1 MSEEVVSRLEGL
13 AERFAL
19 PPQAPATL
27 ERLLTLIVADPR
39 APTAIR
45 QAAAAVDAHIAD
57 ALVALELEPV
67 ATARQI
73 ADLGSGA
80 GFPGL
85 VLAVALPEA
94 RVSLVESNQRKCEF
108 LERAVS
114 QMGLDNARAVPERA
128 EAWQEGL
135 RRCDLVTARAL
146 APLNVLVEYAA
157 PLLRPQGALV
167 AWKGRRDATEEADG
181 TAAAAATGLELIAV
195 HPVRPW
201 PGAQHR
207 HLHLYLKVGSTPK
220 EYPRRPGIASKRPLR
235 ASTVA

>member
-1 MSEEVVSRLEGL
+1 MSDEPATRLQAL
-13 AERFAL
+13 ADRFAL
-19 PPQAPATL
+19 PAGAPVAL
-27 ERLLTLIVADPR
+27 ERLLTLVAADPR

-45 QAAAAVDAHIAD
+45 DMATAVDAHIAD

-67 ATARQI
+67 SSAWQI

-94 RVSLVESNQRKCEF
+94 RVWLVESNQRKCEF
-108 LERAVS
+108 LDRAIER
-114 QMGLDNARAVPERA
+114 MDLDNAHAVPERV
-128 EAWQEGL
+128 EAWEEGI

-167 AWKGRRDATEEADG
+167 AWKGRRDAAEEADG
-181 TAAAAATGLELIAV
+181 AAAAATTGLEPTAV
-195 HPVRPW
+195 VPVRPW
-201 PGAQHR
+201 PAAQNF
-207 HLHLYLKVGSTPK
+207 HLHVYQKVGLTPNK
-220 EYPRRPGIASKRPLR
+220 YPRRPGMASKRPLR
-235 ASTVA
+235 AST

>member
-1 MSEEVVSRLEGL
+1 MSEEVASRLEAL

-27 ERLLTLIVADPR
+27 ERLLTLIAADPR

-45 QAAAAVDAHIAD
+45 NAAGAVDAHIAD
-57 ALVALELEPV
+57 ALVALELEAV
-67 ATARQI
+67 AGARQI

-94 RVSLVESNQRKCEF
+94 RVSLVESNRRKCEF
-108 LERAVS
+108 LERAIR
-114 QMGLDNARAVPERA
+114 QMGLDNARAIPERA
-128 EAWQEGL
+128 EAWQGGL

-157 PLLRPQGALV
+157 PLLRPRGALV
-167 AWKGRRDATEEADG
+167 AWKGRHDEAEEADG
-181 TAAAAATGLELIAV
+181 AAAAAATGLEPIAV
-195 HPVRPW
+195 YPVRPW

-207 HLHLYLKVGSTPK
+207 HLYLYLKVGSTPN
-220 EYPRRPGIASKRPLR
+220 EYPRRPGMASKRPLR
-235 ASTVA
+235 ASTSA

>member
-1 MSEEVVSRLEGL
+1 MSDEVAARLSEL

-19 PPQAPATL
+19 APDAAIAL
-27 ERLLTLIVADPR
+27 ERLLALVVADPR

-45 QAAAAVDAHIAD
+45 HAAAAVDEHIAD
-57 ALVALELEPV
+57 ALVALQLGAV
-67 ATARQI
+67 AQARRV

-85 VLAVALPEA
+85 VLAAALPQA
-94 RVSLVESNQRKCEF
+94 CVSLVESNARKCEF
-108 LERAVS
+108 LDRAIAR
-114 QMGLDNARAVPERA
+114 MGLGNASAEPERV
-128 EAWQEGL
+128 EAWQAGI

-167 AWKGRRDATEEADG
+167 AWKGRRDRDEEADG
-181 TAAAAATGLELIAV
+181 GAAAAATGLQPAEV
-195 HPVRPW
+195 VQVQPW

-207 HLHLYLKVGSTPK
+207 HLHVYLKVGSTPNR
-220 EYPRRPGIASKRPLR
+220 YPRRPGMASKRPLR
-235 ASTVA
+235 AST